1 MANAGITHRK
11 IGDVHSKITS
21 IENEFRNA
29 ADWMENTGQGVE
41 QGGLDWRGAILKRSP
56 YFFELEEV
64 MGERASTKPLMTS
77 DKLFDLDEET
87 AETLQQSS
95 DTEGLKRLGKEIL
108 TKVKSQLRERKRNL
122 SPICSTC

>member
-1 MANAGITHRK
+1 M
-11 IGDVHSKITS
+11 HSKITS

-64 MGERASTKPLMTS
+64 IGEKASTKPLMTS

-87 AETLQQSS
+87 AETPQQSS
-95 DTEGLKRLGKEIL
+95 DTQGLKRLVKEIL
-108 TKVKSQLRERKRNL
+108 TKVKGSLRERKRNP